1 MFTIDSTDLIP
12 YGISLFLMSLLKLV
26 YYPGLTEELENERLN
41 KATLD
46 KNLRTKETELKDT
59 VSKLE
64 EISK

>member
-26 YYPGLTEELENERLN
+26 CYPGLTEELENERLN